1 MTFDE
6 NDYDEFSKEEKE
18 KGWVIKIIIFYIKHQ
33 LFIFNNYFVLYIL
46 S

>member
-18 KGWVIKIIIFYIKHQ
+18 KGWVIKLIIFFA
-33 LFIFNNYFVLYIL
+33 LNSSN
-46 S
+46 

>member
-18 KGWVIKIIIFYIKHQ
+18 KGWVIKIISLLH
-33 LFIFNNYFVLYIL
+33 
-46 S
+46 

>member
-6 NDYDEFSKEEKE
+6 NDYDEFSKEGKE
-18 KGWVIKIIIFYIKHQ
+18 KGWVCYITT
-33 LFIFNNYFVLYIL
+33 LTD